1 MTGELEIRGGK
12 TTTTGYIVVGR
23 SHASYEINTVPLRPT
38 LTIRGGDVTAQQFIL
53 GWDGNAKMNLVATL
67 NVHDGAVFRS
77 NGRFALG
84 NHGNGGHADT
94 LEAVVNQYGGEIHV
108 SGGEYLSFGYAGGG
122 APSAR
127 ATYNMYGG
135 LTVVDGTNKK
145 VVLGRYGANSRLNL
159 HGGVMQ
165 ADVISTGNFQTG
177 STAEIFWNGGCF
189 RPSAG
194 NQTIKDLTLNM
205 VSTNGANIDLSLLDA
220 GQKLTW
226 NVPFTH
232 DPALAGEDGGLT
244 KTGAGTLALAK
255 ANTLTGLVKVEEGE
269 VLAQVDGA
277 VAPGVELGADAVLN
291 GNALSQTLAR
301 IKGTGACSN
310 GTFRVTGSVAPGA
323 DGHAAGARV
332 TVTNLTLASGAS
344 IVCTATDTGSACDL
358 VKVTG
363 DLVTEGPV
371 TVDLGR
377 DASNPLAKTF
387 AAKVAEIDG
396 TVTLGGPLSGTGCGI
411 PGSVVVVRREGHE
424 IWARVISAGTML
436 IIR

>member
-1 MTGELEIRGGK
+1 
-12 TTTTGYIVVGR
+12 
-23 SHASYEINTVPLRPT
+23 
-38 LTIRGGDVTAQQFIL
+38 
-53 GWDGNAKMNLVATL
+53 
-67 NVHDGAVFRS
+67 
-77 NGRFALG
+77 
-84 NHGNGGHADT
+84 
-94 LEAVVNQYGGEIHV
+94 
-108 SGGEYLSFGYAGGG
+108 
-122 APSAR
+122 
-127 ATYNMYGG
+127 
-135 LTVVDGTNKK
+135 
-145 VVLGRYGANSRLNL
+145 
-159 HGGVMQ
+159 
-165 ADVISTGNFQTG
+165 
-177 STAEIFWNGGCF
+177 
-189 RPSAG
+189 
-194 NQTIKDLTLNM
+194 M
-205 VSTNGANIDLSLLDA
+205 VSTNGANIDLSLLAA

-255 ANTLTGLVKVEEGE
+255 ANTLTGLVKVEAGE

-332 TVTNLTLASGAS
+332 TVTNLTLAAGAS

-396 TVTLGGPLSGTGCGI
+396 TITLGGPLGGKGCGI
-411 PGSVVVVRREGHE
+411 PGSGVVVRREGNE
-424 IWARVISAGTML
+424 IWARVIPGSTML
-436 IIR
+436 IVR

>member
-1 MTGELEIRGGK
+1 M
-12 TTTTGYIVVGR
+12 
-23 SHASYEINTVPLRPT
+23 
-38 LTIRGGDVTAQQFIL
+38 
-53 GWDGNAKMNLVATL
+53 
-67 NVHDGAVFRS
+67 
-77 NGRFALG
+77 
-84 NHGNGGHADT
+84 
-94 LEAVVNQYGGEIHV
+94 
-108 SGGEYLSFGYAGGG
+108 
-122 APSAR
+122 
-127 ATYNMYGG
+127 
-135 LTVVDGTNKK
+135 
-145 VVLGRYGANSRLNL
+145 
-159 HGGVMQ
+159 
-165 ADVISTGNFQTG
+165 
-177 STAEIFWNGGCF
+177 
-189 RPSAG
+189 
-194 NQTIKDLTLNM
+194 
-205 VSTNGANIDLSLLDA
+205 
-220 GQKLTW
+220 
-226 NVPFTH
+226 
-232 DPALAGEDGGLT
+232 
-244 KTGAGTLALAK
+244 
-255 ANTLTGLVKVEEGE
+255 
-269 VLAQVDGA
+269 
-277 VAPGVELGADAVLN
+277 ELGADAVLN

-396 TVTLGGPLSGTGCGI
+396 TVTLGGPLGGTGCGI

>member
-1 MTGELEIRGGK
+1 M
-12 TTTTGYIVVGR
+12 
-23 SHASYEINTVPLRPT
+23 
-38 LTIRGGDVTAQQFIL
+38 
-53 GWDGNAKMNLVATL
+53 
-67 NVHDGAVFRS
+67 
-77 NGRFALG
+77 
-84 NHGNGGHADT
+84 
-94 LEAVVNQYGGEIHV
+94 
-108 SGGEYLSFGYAGGG
+108 
-122 APSAR
+122 
-127 ATYNMYGG
+127 
-135 LTVVDGTNKK
+135 
-145 VVLGRYGANSRLNL
+145 
-159 HGGVMQ
+159 
-165 ADVISTGNFQTG
+165 
-177 STAEIFWNGGCF
+177 
-189 RPSAG
+189 
-194 NQTIKDLTLNM
+194 
-205 VSTNGANIDLSLLDA
+205 
-220 GQKLTW
+220 
-226 NVPFTH
+226 
-232 DPALAGEDGGLT
+232 
-244 KTGAGTLALAK
+244 
-255 ANTLTGLVKVEEGE
+255 KVEEGE

-332 TVTNLTLASGAS
+332 TVTNLTLAAGAS

-363 DLVTEGPV
+363 NLVTEGPV

-396 TVTLGGPLSGTGCGI
+396 TVTLGGALSGAGCGI

-424 IWARVISAGTML
+424 IWARVISGGTMM